1 LSVAYLDSSA
11 LAKLYLDEDQ
21 AEQQQVLELI
31 ERCGQVASCA
41 IAYAEVS
48 GVFARYF
55 HEGKLTQEDYEEQL
69 ARFSADWETVSLV
82 GIAPELST
90 LAAQL
95 MKSQRGLRAMD
106 ALHLAAAL
114 RVRTTDDLQ
123 FLTFDNHLQRT
134 AQALM
139 PDAFSY

>member
-11 LAKLYLDEDQ
+11 LAKLYLDEDPT
-21 AEQQQVLELI
+21 EQQQVIDLV

-55 HEGKLTQEDYEEQL
+55 HEGKLTQGDYDEKL
-69 ARFSADWETVSLV
+69 ARFSADWETVSAV
-82 GIAPELST
+82 SIAPELSA

-106 ALHLAAAL
+106 ALHLASAL
-114 RVRTTDDLQ
+114 RVRAEGDLQ
-123 FLTFDNHLQRT
+123 FLTFDNHLRHS
-134 AQALM
+134 AQAVM
-139 PDAFSY
+139 PEAVA